1 MKNKEDIII
10 LCDELENCK
19 RKSIC
24 DFNEIICAKKALRE
38 YINGDK
44 NRILKLKVQL
54 DLHKNFRENT
64 FSQLAFCVSI
74 FSLMISTMASVF
86 DIIDSM
92 NVKNLNVQ
100 GVTFIIAIF
109 ISFLIIMI
117 MVCATYNVYTSNY
130 SRQKWMKYIEYAL
143 QDIEKEI
150 LD

>member
-19 RKSIC
+19 KKSIC

-54 DLHKNFRENT
+54 ELHKNFNQNT
-64 FSQLAFCVSI
+64 LSLLAFCVSV
-74 FSLMISTMASVF
+74 FSLMISTVVSAYNISV
-86 DIIDSM
+86 SM
-92 NVKNLNVQ
+92 KAENLNEQ
-100 GVTFIIAIF
+100 GGLTIITIVLL
-109 ISFLIIMI
+109 FLIIIVMI
-117 MVCATYNVYTSNY
+117 EITFKYYSLNYT
-130 SRQKWMKYIEYAL
+130 REKWIRYIEYAL